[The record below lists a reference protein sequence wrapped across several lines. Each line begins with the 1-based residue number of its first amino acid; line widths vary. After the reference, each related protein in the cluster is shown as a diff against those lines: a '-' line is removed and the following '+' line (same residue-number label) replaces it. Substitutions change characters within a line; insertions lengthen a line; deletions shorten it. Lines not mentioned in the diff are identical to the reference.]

1 MRLLR
6 QLATVVAT
14 ATGPAVFSTGL
25 ISTAVIGTVVIST
38 VVISTVVISTVL
50 ATVSGPAAAQPGA
63 KDAARD
69 SWPDRPI
76 RFIVTS
82 AAGGGIDLMA
92 RLLAEGLSS
101 ELPQRVIV
109 ENNGAAGGLIATR
122 TVAKAEPD
130 GYTFLFSG
138 PGMASLPYVYKTP
151 GFDVRRDFE
160 SVSLVTR
167 YPLVMVTS
175 PDVPA
180 KTLPE
185 FIALVKKNP
194 GKYAFG
200 SSGIGGASH
209 IPLEAFKASAGLD
222 MVHVPYRGSGQT
234 TAALLGGQIHLV
246 IDGLAPQLPNIEDGR
261 VRALAVTTTE
271 RSPKRP
277 DLPTVA
283 ETLPGFAFPMWVAVF
298 APAKT
303 PAAIVERMSKAI
315 AAAVKSPAV
324 AKRFDEL
331 VVDPVGSSPKELDR
345 FLDEQLA
352 FNKAA
357 IEKAGI
363 SIQE

>member
-6 QLATVVAT
+6 QLATTIAAAT
-14 ATGPAVFSTGL
+14 
-25 ISTAVIGTVVIST
+25 GTVVIST
-38 VVISTVVISTVL
+38 ALTLAVGAGAAHAQTAGKETAKNAAST
-50 ATVSGPAAAQPGA
+50 AKEAA
-63 KDAARD
+63 KD

-76 RFIVTS
+76 RLLVTS

-92 RLLAEGLSS
+92 RLLAEGLSR
-101 ELPQRVIV
+101 ELPQRVVV

-122 TVAKAEPD
+122 AVAKAEPD
-130 GYTFLFSG
+130 GYTFLFTG
-138 PGMASLPYVYKTP
+138 PGMASIPYVYKNP
-151 GFDVRRDFE
+151 GYDVRADFE
-160 SVSLVTR
+160 SVSLVTQ
-167 YPLVMVTS
+167 YPLVMVTT
-175 PDVPA
+175 PDLPA

-209 IPLEAFKASAGLD
+209 IPLEAFKAQAGLD
-222 MVHVPYRGSGQT
+222 MIHVPYRGSGQT

-246 IDGLAPQLPNIEDGR
+246 IDGLAPQLPNIQDGR
-261 VRALAVTTTE
+261 VRALAVSTTE
-271 RSPKRP
+271 RSPKQP

-303 PAAIVERMSKAI
+303 PQAVVEKMSKAI
-315 AAAVKSPAV
+315 AAAVGSPAV
-324 AKRFDEL
+324 AKRLQEL
-331 VVDPVGSSPKELDR
+331 VVDPVGSTPKELDR

-352 FNKAA
+352 FNKAV

-363 SIQE
+363 HVQE